1 MTQEQSAER
10 GDSPAEDSEDR
21 QIRTDDYGDGDA
33 AVGRGTSPSI
43 APQRGASRSAGGAL
57 EEGLADAERTYNG
70 TGGESDDG
78 GSGSGD
84 NTDSAEGADGGSGE
98 GGDADDRSA
107 DGTTGHDSHDSTG
120 GTRPPK
126 RREVITARA
135 AATFE
140 PVGRSVA
147 TARAFVRDTLQ
158 GWGLGEI
165 VDDAVVLTSEL
176 VTNAVVHAGTA
187 AEVLCLRDGEGV
199 RVEVVDRYPEREL
212 PLQDPGQVLGSPDR
226 EGGRGL
232 LLCAALASRWGVDY
246 TAADKRVWFRLDLP
260 ERPVGT
266 SAAGPALPDSALP
279 VADHRVHVAVIQ
291 IDRSGAVAAWNE
303 DAEQLFGYPAEQVV
317 GKPLNDLAAWPHTP
331 GTSTGIAEA
340 LQLSRWEGSY
350 GVRGADG
357 RTIPV
362 YASHLRVRDSDGE
375 PSTVCLLVR
384 DHERA
389 VLQSTLRS
397 PVGDSGGRRQESS
410 ESATADPFEVFI
422 GSPAPDDLD
431 SLLQRTVER
440 ARDMLDGDAA
450 YLLLATDD
458 ETELEVRASTGLPS
472 ARQRF
477 ARVPVEAGSGRYG
490 SARMPSVHEDLT
502 AVPGAV
508 PLLDGTGMRSV
519 VTVPLKVE
527 GRLTGSLG
535 VATEAPGRYT
545 NEEAL
550 RLQFAADRIALAVE
564 RARLTELERLRR
576 GSLSFLVEAS
586 DLLAG
591 TLDRDQTL
599 ALMAQMT
606 VPTLATWCAVYTV
619 SEPGSDPKLSYVLHE
634 DEDRIDTLKALL
646 SKVDAPEPVP
656 TPGARVW
663 TAPADAAHGAAL
675 HTSLRGAVLGED
687 QSFTPGATRAT
698 AAAVGGETVVLPLV
712 ARNRV
717 IGMLTLGKPAD
728 ERFRQEIL
736 ELAEDVSRRAALAL
750 DNARLYS
757 ERTAISQSLQRSLL
771 PPELPEVTG
780 GVEAEVIYRA
790 AGEGNEVGGDFYDL
804 FEIRD
809 GTYGFAIGD
818 VCGTG
823 PEAASVTGLARH
835 ALRLLAREGLGGP
848 AVLERLNTAIL
859 DEGSRSRF
867 LTLLYG
873 EMRPQDDGS
882 AELKIVCAGHPLPLR
897 LRQDGSVESA
907 ADPQP
912 LLGVIDDLELY
923 EQTITLDPGDILLC
937 VTDGVTERR
946 EGTRMLGDEGL
957 INVLTTCTGLTA
969 GAVAA
974 RIMRAVERFANTA
987 PSDDMAILSMRVPE
1001 Q

>member
-1 MTQEQSAER
+1 MGEQTAE
-10 GDSPAEDSEDR
+10 
-21 QIRTDDYGDGDA
+21 TD
-33 AVGRGTSPSI
+33 
-43 APQRGASRSAGGAL
+43 
-57 EEGLADAERTYNG
+57 
-70 TGGESDDG
+70 
-78 GSGSGD
+78 
-84 NTDSAEGADGGSGE
+84 
-98 GGDADDRSA
+98 
-107 DGTTGHDSHDSTG
+107 
-120 GTRPPK
+120 TRRP
-126 RREVITARA
+126 VITARA

-147 TARAFVRDTLQ
+147 SARAFVRDTLQ
-158 GWGLGEI
+158 GWGFPDVI
-165 VDDAVVLTSEL
+165 DDAVVLTSEL

-187 AEVLCLRDGEGV
+187 AEVLCARTEDGV
-199 RVEVVDRYPEREL
+199 RVEVADRYPEREL
-212 PLQDPGQVLGSPDR
+212 PVQTPGRQFGGFDR

-232 LLCAALASRWGVDY
+232 LLCAALATRWGVEY
-246 TAADKRVWFRLDLP
+246 SSTRKKVWFSLDLP
-260 ERPVGT
+260 DRPAGT
-266 SAAGPALPDSALP
+266 RSAGPALPAEALP
-279 VADHRVHVAVIQ
+279 VAEVRVRVAVVQ
-291 IDRSGAVAAWNE
+291 IDRSGAISAWND
-303 DAEQLFGYPAEQVV
+303 DARDLFGYSADQTV
-317 GKPLNDLAAWPHTP
+317 GKPLTDLAAWPHTP

-340 LQLSRWEGSY
+340 LALSRWEGSY
-350 GVRGADG
+350 GIRDADG
-357 RTIPV
+357 RVVPV
-362 YASHLRVRDSDGE
+362 YASHLRVRDTEGA

-384 DHERA
+384 DEERA
-389 VLQSTLRS
+389 VLQSPVRS
-397 PVGDSGGRRQESS
+397 GSADSGGERTS
-410 ESATADPFEVFI
+410 ADPFEVFI

-431 SLLQRTVER
+431 GLLQRTVER

-477 ARVPVEAGSGRYG
+477 ARVPVEAGTGRYG
-490 SARMPSVHEDLT
+490 SARMPAVHDDLS

-508 PLLDGTGMRSV
+508 PLLANTGMRSV

-535 VATEAPGRYT
+535 VAAEAPRRYG

-564 RARLTELERLRR
+564 SARLGELERLRR

-606 VPTLATWCAVYTV
+606 VPTLATWCAVYTIADQS
-619 SEPGSDPKLSYVLHE
+619 SEPELSYVLHE
-634 DEDRIDTLKALL
+634 DEDRIDGLKALL
-646 SKVDAPEPVP
+646 SKVPPPDPVP

-663 TAPADAAHGAAL
+663 TAPSETAHAAAL
-675 HTSLRGAVLGED
+675 RTSLRTLGLD
-687 QSFTPGATRAT
+687 DHSGRPPAPVASLAT

-728 ERFRQEIL
+728 DHFRQEIL
-736 ELAEDVSRRAALAL
+736 ELAEDLSRRAALAL

-771 PPELPEVTG
+771 PPELPDVP
-780 GVEAEVIYRA
+780 GVEVEVIYRA

-804 FEIRD
+804 FPIRD
-809 GTYGFAIGD
+809 GAYGFAIGD

-823 PEAASVTGLARH
+823 PEAAAVTGLARH
-835 ALRLLAREGLGGP
+835 ALRLLAREGFGGP
-848 AVLERLNTAIL
+848 AVLQRLNAAIL
-859 DEGSRSRF
+859 DEGARSRF

-873 EMRPQDDGS
+873 ELWPQPDGS
-882 AELKIVCAGHPLPLR
+882 ASLKVVCAGHPLPLR
-897 LRQDGSVESA
+897 LRQDGTVEPA
-907 ADPQP
+907 AEPQP
-912 LLGVIDDLELY
+912 LLGVMDDLELY
-923 EQTITLDPGDILLC
+923 EQTVSLAPGDVLLC

-946 EGTRMLGDEGL
+946 EGARMLGDDGL
-957 INVLTTCTGLTA
+957 TDVLAGCTGLTA

-974 RIMRAVERFANTA
+974 RVLRAVERFAA
-987 PSDDMAILSMRVPE
+987 EPPSDDMAILAMRVPE
-1001 Q
+1001 PEQS

>member
-1 MTQEQSAER
+1 MGEQ
-10 GDSPAEDSEDR
+10 
-21 QIRTDDYGDGDA
+21 ITD
-33 AVGRGTSPSI
+33 
-43 APQRGASRSAGGAL
+43 
-57 EEGLADAERTYNG
+57 
-70 TGGESDDG
+70 
-78 GSGSGD
+78 
-84 NTDSAEGADGGSGE
+84 
-98 GGDADDRSA
+98 
-107 DGTTGHDSHDSTG
+107 
-120 GTRPPK
+120 TRM
-126 RREVITARA
+126 RRPVITARA

-158 GWGLGEI
+158 GWGCADI
-165 VDDAVVLTSEL
+165 IDDAVVLTSEL

-187 AEVLCLRDGEGV
+187 ADVLCQRDDDGV
-199 RVEVVDRYPEREL
+199 KISVADRYPEREI
-212 PLQDPGQVLGSPDR
+212 PLQNAGQVIVHPDR

-232 LLCAALASRWGVDY
+232 LLCGALATRWGVEY
-246 TAADKRVWFRLDLP
+246 SPAQKYVWFQLDLP
-260 ERPVGT
+260 ERPAGT
-266 SAAGPALPDSALP
+266 RSAGPALPVDALP
-279 VADHRVHVAVIQ
+279 VTDSRVRVAVIQ
-291 IDRSGAVAAWNE
+291 IDRGGCISFWNE
-303 DAEQLFGYPAEQVV
+303 DAQALFAYDPEQVI
-317 GKPLNDLAAWPHTP
+317 GKPLTDFAAWPHTP
-331 GTSTGIAEA
+331 GTGTGIAEA

-350 GVRGADG
+350 GMRGADG
-357 RTIPV
+357 RVVPV
-362 YASHLRVRDSDGE
+362 YASHLRVRDADGE
-375 PSTVCLLVR
+375 ASTVCLLVR

-389 VLQSTLRS
+389 ILQSPQRTPADDTAS
-397 PVGDSGGRRQESS
+397 HTGQAAQSS
-410 ESATADPFEVFI
+410 AHPSDPFEVFI

-431 SLLQRTVER
+431 GLLQRTVER

-490 SARMPSVHEDLT
+490 SARMPAVHEDLT

-508 PLLDGTGMRSV
+508 PLLSGTGMRSV

-535 VATEAPGRYT
+535 VAAENPGRYT

-564 RARLTELERLRR
+564 RARLTELEKLRR

-619 SEPGSDPKLSYVLHE
+619 ADQASEPELSYVLHE
-634 DEDRIDTLKALL
+634 DEDRIDGLKTLLM
-646 SKVDAPEPVP
+646 KVDPPEPVP
-656 TPGARVW
+656 TPGARIW
-663 TAPADAAHGAAL
+663 TAPSDAAHDAAL
-675 HTSLRGAVLGED
+675 RTSMRSLGLGNAARP
-687 QSFTPGATRAT
+687 SSGPGATLAT

-717 IGMLTLGKPAD
+717 IGMLTLGKPT
-728 ERFRQEIL
+728 EEHFRQEIL
-736 ELAEDVSRRAALAL
+736 ELAEDLSRRAALAL

-771 PPELPEVTG
+771 PPELPDIA
-780 GVEAEVIYRA
+780 GVEVEVIYRA

-804 FEIRD
+804 FPIRD
-809 GTYGFAIGD
+809 GAYGFAIGD

-823 PEAASVTGLARH
+823 PEAAAVTGLARH
-835 ALRLLAREGLGGP
+835 ALRLLAREGFGGP
-848 AVLERLNTAIL
+848 AVLERLNAAIL
-859 DEGSRSRF
+859 DEGARSRF

-873 EMRPQDDGS
+873 ELWPQDDGS
-882 AELKIVCAGHPLPLR
+882 ALLKVVCAGHPLPLR
-897 LRQDGSVESA
+897 LRQDGTVEPA
-907 ADPQP
+907 AEPQP
-912 LLGVIDDLELY
+912 LLGVMDDLELY
-923 EQTITLDPGDILLC
+923 EQTVTLDPGDVLLC

-946 EGTRMLGDEGL
+946 EGARMLGDDGL
-957 INVLTTCTGLTA
+957 TDVLTTCTGLTA

-974 RIMRAVERFANTA
+974 RVLRAVERFAA
-987 PSDDMAILSMRVPE
+987 EPASDDMAILAMRVPE
-1001 Q
+1001 PQPQTG

>member
-1 MTQEQSAER
+1 MGEQ
-10 GDSPAEDSEDR
+10 
-21 QIRTDDYGDGDA
+21 ITD
-33 AVGRGTSPSI
+33 
-43 APQRGASRSAGGAL
+43 
-57 EEGLADAERTYNG
+57 
-70 TGGESDDG
+70 
-78 GSGSGD
+78 
-84 NTDSAEGADGGSGE
+84 
-98 GGDADDRSA
+98 
-107 DGTTGHDSHDSTG
+107 
-120 GTRPPK
+120 TRM
-126 RREVITARA
+126 RRPVITARA

-158 GWGLGEI
+158 GWGCADI

-187 AEVLCLRDGEGV
+187 ADVLCLRNDDGV
-199 RVEVVDRYPEREL
+199 RISVADRYPEREI
-212 PLQDPGQVLGSPDR
+212 PLQNAGQVVVHPDR

-232 LLCAALASRWGVDY
+232 LLCGALATRWGVEY
-246 TAADKRVWFRLDLP
+246 TAAQKHVWFQLDLP
-260 ERPVGT
+260 ERPAGT
-266 SAAGPALPDSALP
+266 RSAGPALPVAALP
-279 VADHRVHVAVIQ
+279 VAETRVRVAVIQ
-291 IDRSGAVAAWNE
+291 IDRGGCISFWNE
-303 DAEQLFGYPAEQVV
+303 DAQDLFAYDPEQVI
-317 GKPLNDLAAWPHTP
+317 GKPLTDFAAWPHTP
-331 GTSTGIAEA
+331 GTGTGIVEA

-350 GVRGADG
+350 GIRGSDG
-357 RTIPV
+357 RVVPV
-362 YASHLRVRDSDGE
+362 YASHLRVRDADGE
-375 PSTVCLLVR
+375 ASTVCLLVR

-389 VLQSTLRS
+389 ILQSPQRTPAPDAAS
-397 PVGDSGGRRQESS
+397 QAGPSEGRL
-410 ESATADPFEVFI
+410 ADPFEVFI

-431 SLLQRTVER
+431 GLLQRTVER

-490 SARMPSVHEDLT
+490 SARMPAVHEDLT

-508 PLLDGTGMRSV
+508 PLLSGTGMRSV

-535 VATEAPGRYT
+535 VAAEGAGRYT

-564 RARLTELERLRR
+564 RARLTELEKLRR

-619 SEPGSDPKLSYVLHE
+619 ADQTSEPELSYVLHE
-634 DEDRIDTLKALL
+634 DEDRIDGLKTLLM
-646 SKVDAPEPVP
+646 KVDPPEPVP

-663 TAPADAAHGAAL
+663 TAPGDAAHDAAL
-675 HTSLRGAVLGED
+675 RTSMRSLGLGNAARP
-687 QSFTPGATRAT
+687 STGPGATLAT
-698 AAAVGGETVVLPLV
+698 ASAVGGETVVLPLV

-717 IGMLTLGKPAD
+717 IGMLTLGKPT
-728 ERFRQEIL
+728 EEHFRQEIL
-736 ELAEDVSRRAALAL
+736 ELAEDLSRRAALAL

-771 PPELPEVTG
+771 PPEQPAIP
-780 GVEAEVIYRA
+780 GVEVEVIYRA
-790 AGEGNEVGGDFYDL
+790 AGEGNEVGGDFYDI
-804 FEIRD
+804 FPIRD
-809 GTYGFAIGD
+809 GAYGFAIGD

-823 PEAASVTGLARH
+823 PEAAAVTGLARH
-835 ALRLLAREGLGGP
+835 ALRLLAREGFGGP
-848 AVLERLNTAIL
+848 AVLERLNAAIL
-859 DEGSRSRF
+859 DEGARSRF

-873 EMRPQDDGS
+873 ELWPQADGS
-882 AELKIVCAGHPLPLR
+882 AVLKVVCAGHPLPLR
-897 LRQDGSVESA
+897 LRQDGTVEPA
-907 ADPQP
+907 AEPQP
-912 LLGVIDDLELY
+912 LLGVMDDLELY
-923 EQTITLDPGDILLC
+923 EQTVSLDPGDVLLC

-946 EGTRMLGDEGL
+946 EGTRMLGDDGL
-957 INVLTTCTGLTA
+957 TDLLTTCTGLTA

-974 RIMRAVERFANTA
+974 RVLRAVERFAA
-987 PSDDMAILSMRVPE
+987 EPASDDMAILAMRIPE
-1001 Q
+1001 APAD

>member
-1 MTQEQSAER
+1 MGEQTAE
-10 GDSPAEDSEDR
+10 
-21 QIRTDDYGDGDA
+21 
-33 AVGRGTSPSI
+33 
-43 APQRGASRSAGGAL
+43 
-57 EEGLADAERTYNG
+57 TY
-70 TGGESDDG
+70 
-78 GSGSGD
+78 
-84 NTDSAEGADGGSGE
+84 
-98 GGDADDRSA
+98 
-107 DGTTGHDSHDSTG
+107 
-120 GTRPPK
+120 TRRP
-126 RREVITARA
+126 VITARA

-147 TARAFVRDTLQ
+147 SARAFVRDTLQ
-158 GWGLGEI
+158 GWGHPDI
-165 VDDAVVLTSEL
+165 IDDAVVLTSEL

-187 AEVLCLRDGEGV
+187 ADVLCMRTGTGV
-199 RVEVVDRYPEREL
+199 RVEVADRYPEREV
-212 PLQDPGQVLGSPDR
+212 PLQSSARRIGGVDR

-232 LLCAALASRWGVDY
+232 LLCAALATRWGVEY
-246 TAADKRVWFRLDLP
+246 TPTHKQVWFQLDLP
-260 ERPVGT
+260 DRPAGT
-266 SAAGPALPDSALP
+266 RSAGPALPTEALP
-279 VADHRVHVAVIQ
+279 LADPRVRVAVVQ
-291 IDRSGAVAAWNE
+291 LDRTGSITGWNDDAA
-303 DAEQLFGYPAEQVV
+303 ALFGFTADQVT
-317 GKPLNDLAAWPHTP
+317 GKPLTDFAAWPHTP

-340 LQLSRWEGSY
+340 LRLSRWEGSY
-350 GVRGADG
+350 GIRGADG
-357 RTIPV
+357 RITPV
-362 YASHLRVRDSDGE
+362 YASHLRVRDNEGA

-384 DHERA
+384 EEERA
-389 VLQSTLRS
+389 VLQSLQRS
-397 PVGDSGGRRQESS
+397 TPAGDSGSADR
-410 ESATADPFEVFI
+410 ATADPFEVFI

-431 SLLQRTVER
+431 GLLQRTVER

-477 ARVPVEAGSGRYG
+477 ARVPVEAGTGRYG
-490 SARMPSVHEDLT
+490 SARMPAVHEDL
-502 AVPGAV
+502 AVIPGAV
-508 PLLDGTGMRSV
+508 PLLADTGMRSV

-535 VATEAPGRYT
+535 VAAEAPGRYS

-564 RARLTELERLRR
+564 RARLNELERLRR

-619 SEPGSDPKLSYVLHE
+619 ADPASEPELSYVLHE
-634 DEDRIDTLKALL
+634 DEDRIDGLKTLLGKL
-646 SKVDAPEPVP
+646 APPDPVP

-663 TAPADAAHGAAL
+663 AAPSEAAHASALRGSLRSLGLADSAEHPAAPS
-675 HTSLRGAVLGED
+675 TSL
-687 QSFTPGATRAT
+687 AT

-717 IGMLTLGKPAD
+717 IGMLTLGKPTD
-728 ERFRQEIL
+728 DHFRQEIL
-736 ELAEDVSRRAALAL
+736 ELAEDLSRRAALAL

-771 PPELPEVTG
+771 PPELLHVP
-780 GVEAEVIYRA
+780 GVEVDVIYRA

-804 FEIRD
+804 FPIRD
-809 GTYGFAIGD
+809 GAYGFAIGD

-823 PEAASVTGLARH
+823 PEAAAVTGLARH
-835 ALRLLAREGLGGP
+835 ALRLLAREGYGGP
-848 AVLERLNTAIL
+848 AVLERLNAAIL
-859 DEGSRSRF
+859 DEGARSRF

-873 EMRPQDDGS
+873 ELRPQEDGS
-882 AELKIVCAGHPLPLR
+882 AVLKVVCAGHPLPLR
-897 LRQDGSVESA
+897 LRQDGTVEAA

-912 LLGVIDDLELY
+912 LLGVMEDLELY
-923 EQTITLDPGDILLC
+923 EQTVTLEPGDVLLC

-946 EGTRMLGDEGL
+946 EGARMLGDDGL
-957 INVLTTCTGLTA
+957 TDLLTTCTGLTA

-974 RIMRAVERFANTA
+974 RVLRAVERFAA
-987 PSDDMAILSMRVPE
+987 EPASDDMAILAMRVPE
-1001 Q
+1001 LQ